1 MTGVAGI
8 DSSMNND
15 PDLEH
20 VESEIYL
27 LHGLYSERVSDFNSS
42 DLLQEK
48 ITCLYWIWE
57 TTHRITESSRSG
69 LLTEQVLDTIP
80 YQDWEESRYMV

>member
-48 ITCLYWIWE
+48 MTFI
-57 TTHRITESSRSG
+57 
-69 LLTEQVLDTIP
+69 
-80 YQDWEESRYMV
+80 